1 MQEAWG
7 HEVLQQGIQGSEVQN
22 LGRKPPERG
31 GRPQPPLASDP
42 PAWGMGLSPAPHS
55 ECLHVG
61 SGARGT
67 LGPAPRHP
75 HSGRCGVYSHE
86 LMQGFAESPSSSPA
100 DPPGHLG
107 PGRGL
112 RSCRVLQG
120 SPPKHSRPLGAA
132 ERATQ
137 TQVSVHGSRPRLNCP
152 EGQGRGLT
160 ALSSLARPPA
170 AGGLGTRTET
180 GSSKRDSSQR
190 LIRTRARGKAERKP
204 LAQTLSRE
212 MGTPPLGPELPQTC
226 PAPTCVPW

>member
-7 HEVLQQGIQGSEVQN
+7 HEVLQQGIQGSEVHN

-31 GRPQPPLASDP
+31 GRPQPPLASDL

-86 LMQGFAESPSSSPA
+86 LVQGFAESPSSSPA

-170 AGGLGTRTET
+170 AGGLGTMNRNRQQQERLESEAHT
-180 GSSKRDSSQR
+180 DSS
-190 LIRTRARGKAERKP
+190 ERKGGKE
-204 LAQTLSRE
+204 A
-212 MGTPPLGPELPQTC
+212 TC
-226 PAPTCVPW
+226 PNSF